1 MNKGWKRRVI
11 VEMIKG
17 SSNEILCE
25 EGKMHE
31 YRLSLNAL
39 TSIYVQNTTR
49 IKYYYQ
55 WRNMII
61 LIDNYTHNFIDT
73 HMIGEIRASIIKTII
88 LVLITAN
95 ESVMR
100 YDS

>member
-1 MNKGWKRRVI
+1 
-11 VEMIKG
+11 
-17 SSNEILCE
+17 
-25 EGKMHE
+25 
-31 YRLSLNAL
+31 
-39 TSIYVQNTTR
+39 
-49 IKYYYQ
+49 
-55 WRNMII
+55 MII